1 MRAVAARRCSSNTL
15 WQSGYGADVIDVDAP
30 PARVAGARVR
40 ARSSRRILDAARSL
54 VERDGLDGLSMRR
67 LAGEADVSVR
77 TIYNLFDDKD
87 GLLRALV
94 RESFDAMDAAV
105 GDLDAH
111 DPIDRIWQ
119 AVALS
124 IEMNCRYVPRA
135 VVAAVVTDAALQR
148 DLSRYWPGME
158 LTLDAIRAATRAR
171 ALRADLAAETLV
183 EHAGAVFLHL
193 LWRWSQGDIDE
204 PTLTAGALHAFD
216 VCLLAV
222 AMPRVRPRLLDH
234 IAALDPQLPRH
245 AAAPHA
251 APLTGRTRTP

>member
-1 MRAVAARRCSSNTL
+1 MRAVAARRRSSNTL

-54 VERDGLDGLSMRR
+54 VERDGLSMRR

-105 GDLDAH
+105 GDLDAD
-111 DPIDRIWQ
+111 DPIDRVWQ

-124 IEMNCRYVPRA
+124 IEVNC
-135 VVAAVVTDAALQR
+135 
-148 DLSRYWPGME
+148 
-158 LTLDAIRAATRAR
+158 
-171 ALRADLAAETLV
+171 
-183 EHAGAVFLHL
+183 
-193 LWRWSQGDIDE
+193 
-204 PTLTAGALHAFD
+204 
-216 VCLLAV
+216 
-222 AMPRVRPRLLDH
+222 
-234 IAALDPQLPRH
+234 
-245 AAAPHA
+245 
-251 APLTGRTRTP
+251 